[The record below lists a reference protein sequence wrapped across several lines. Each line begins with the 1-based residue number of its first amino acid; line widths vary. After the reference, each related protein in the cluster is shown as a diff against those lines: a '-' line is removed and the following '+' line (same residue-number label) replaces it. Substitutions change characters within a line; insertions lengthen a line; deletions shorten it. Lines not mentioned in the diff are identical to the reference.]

1 MVKIN
6 DQAPVDWSKFWR
18 GPSRDRNRTPW
29 VAPGDFWLHKAVLHP
44 LQVQPVQGQRLDD
57 LLSAAFVPFLAILV
71 ALLIAVIGSFI

>member
-29 VAPGDFWLHKAVLHP
+29 VAPGDFWLHKAVL
-44 LQVQPVQGQRLDD
+44 QPVQGQRLDD